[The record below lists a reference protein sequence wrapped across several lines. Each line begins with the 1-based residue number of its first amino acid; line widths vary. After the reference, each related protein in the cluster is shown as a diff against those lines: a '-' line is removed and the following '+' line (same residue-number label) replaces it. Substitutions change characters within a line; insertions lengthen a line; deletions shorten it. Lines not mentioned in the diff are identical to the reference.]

1 MTPAIH
7 MDAMYS
13 TTPSVV
19 LYIAAMWMAGVMQ
32 GLMWRATN
40 PDGTLTYTFVEAL
53 KQTYPFYYV
62 RLAGGLLYLSGM
74 FMMAWNTWKTWATT
88 SEPAPALIPAAV
100 AA

>member
-1 MTPAIH
+1 MRLVEMHFWVATIG
-7 MDAMYS
+7 
-13 TTPSVV
+13 VV

-62 RLAGGLLYLSGM
+62 RLTGGLLYLSGIRTV
-74 FMMAWNTWKTWATT
+74 A
-88 SEPAPALIPAAV
+88 SPSRGPRAARRG
-100 AA
+100 AARWRRHPPRASR